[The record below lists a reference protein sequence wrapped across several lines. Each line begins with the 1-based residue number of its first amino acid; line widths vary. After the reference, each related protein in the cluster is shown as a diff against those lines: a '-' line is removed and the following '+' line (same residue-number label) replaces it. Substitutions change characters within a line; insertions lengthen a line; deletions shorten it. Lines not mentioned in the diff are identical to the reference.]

1 MSRRALKNV
10 FITTITVVLAAA
22 AVWLREEEHRIHGAF
37 PPPSRSG
44 FPDASRTSRTSGTPG
59 SPMPSATWVE
69 LTQPSLVRNPA
80 NDGDSFLIQ
89 HTGGQHLL
97 RLYGVDCP
105 EKKSHV
111 LNRTRLADQGAAFGG
126 LTEAETVRLGIRA
139 RQFTLNLLEER
150 PFRVHTV
157 WEQVFDDRRHYA
169 HLAIRQPDG
178 SERWLSELLVEAGLA
193 RLHTKGAPLPDGTL
207 RADFTRHLQA
217 VEKSARLSGRG
228 GWDQQAARQRSDD

>member
-22 AVWLREEEHRIHGAF
+22 AFWLREEEHRIHGAF

-89 HTGGQHLL
+89 HTG
-97 RLYGVDCP
+97 
-105 EKKSHV
+105 
-111 LNRTRLADQGAAFGG
+111 
-126 LTEAETVRLGIRA
+126 
-139 RQFTLNLLEER
+139 
-150 PFRVHTV
+150 
-157 WEQVFDDRRHYA
+157 
-169 HLAIRQPDG
+169 
-178 SERWLSELLVEAGLA
+178 
-193 RLHTKGAPLPDGTL
+193 
-207 RADFTRHLQA
+207 
-217 VEKSARLSGRG
+217 
-228 GWDQQAARQRSDD
+228 

>member
-1 MSRRALKNV
+1 MPRRALQNV

-37 PPPSRSG
+37 PHPAQS
-44 FPDASRTSRTSGTPG
+44 DASNAPG
-59 SPMPSATWVE
+59 SSGPMPSATWVE

-89 HTGGQHLL
+89 HTGGRHLL
-97 RLYGVDCP
+97 RLYDVDCP
-105 EKKSHV
+105 EKKSHA

-126 LTEAETVRLGIRA
+126 LTEAETVRLGLRA

-207 RADFTRHLQA
+207 RADFSRHLQA
-217 VEKSARLSGRG
+217 VEKSARLNGRG
-228 GWDQQAARQRSDD
+228 GWDQQAAGQRSED

>member
-10 FITTITVVLAAA
+10 FITTITIVLAVA
-22 AVWLREEEHRIHGAF
+22 AVWLREEEHRSHGAF
-37 PPPSRSG
+37 PHPARS
-44 FPDASRTSRTSGTPG
+44 DASG
-59 SPMPSATWVE
+59 SLDAPAPSATWVE

-89 HTGGQHLL
+89 HAGGQHLL

-105 EKKSHV
+105 EKKSHA

-126 LTEAETVRLGIRA
+126 LTEAETVRLGLRA

-217 VEKSARLSGRG
+217 VEKSARLNGRG
-228 GWDQQAARQRSDD
+228 GWGQLAARQRSDD

>member
-1 MSRRALKNV
+1 MSRRALKNF
-10 FITTITVVLAAA
+10 FITTITVVLAVA

-37 PPPSRSG
+37 PPPAQSDFPGASGSR
-44 FPDASRTSRTSGTPG
+44 G
-59 SPMPSATWVE
+59 SPVPSATWVE

-89 HTGGQHLL
+89 HAGGQHLL

-105 EKKSHV
+105 EKKSHA

-126 LTEAETVRLGIRA
+126 LTEAETVRLGLRA

-169 HLAIRQPDG
+169 HLAIRQLDG

-217 VEKSARLSGRG
+217 VEKSARIDGRG
-228 GWDQQAARQRSDD
+228 GWGQLATGQRSDD

>member
-1 MSRRALKNV
+1 MSRRALKNIFV
-10 FITTITVVLAAA
+10 TVLTVVLAAA
-22 AVWLREEEHRIHGAF
+22 AVWLREEEHRSQGAR
-37 PPPSRSG
+37 PRPSRSG
-44 FPDASRTSRTSGTPG
+44 ASGAPA
-59 SPMPSATWVE
+59 PSATWVE
-69 LTQPSLVRNPA
+69 LTQPSLVPNSA

-97 RLYGVDCP
+97 RLYNVDCP
-105 EKKSHV
+105 EKKSHA

-126 LTEAETVRLGIRA
+126 LTEGETVQLGLRA
-139 RQFTLNLLEER
+139 RQFTLALLEER

-169 HLAIRQPDG
+169 HLAILQPDG
-178 SERWLSELLVEAGLA
+178 SERWLAELLVESGLA

-217 VEKSARLSGRG
+217 VEKSARLDGRG
-228 GWDQQAARQRSDD
+228 GWGPLATRQRSDD

>member
-1 MSRRALKNV
+1 MSRRALKNIFV
-10 FITTITVVLAAA
+10 TVLTVVLAAA
-22 AVWLREEEHRIHGAF
+22 AVWLREEEHRSQGAR
-37 PPPSRSG
+37 PRPSRSG
-44 FPDASRTSRTSGTPG
+44 ASGAPA
-59 SPMPSATWVE
+59 PSATRVE
-69 LTQPSLVRNPA
+69 LTQPSLVPNSA

-97 RLYGVDCP
+97 RLYNVDCP
-105 EKKSHV
+105 EKKSHA

-126 LTEAETVRLGIRA
+126 LTEGETVQLGLRA
-139 RQFTLNLLEER
+139 RQFTLALLEER

-178 SERWLSELLVEAGLA
+178 SERWLAELLVESGLA

-217 VEKSARLSGRG
+217 VEKSARLDGRG
-228 GWDQQAARQRSDD
+228 GWGPLATRQRSDD

>member
-1 MSRRALKNV
+1 MSRRALKNIFV
-10 FITTITVVLAAA
+10 TVLTVVLAAA
-22 AVWLREEEHRIHGAF
+22 AVWLREEEHRSQGAR
-37 PPPSRSG
+37 PRPSRSG
-44 FPDASRTSRTSGTPG
+44 ASGAPA
-59 SPMPSATWVE
+59 PSATWVE
-69 LTQPSLVRNPA
+69 LTQPSLVPNSA

-97 RLYGVDCP
+97 RLYNVDCP
-105 EKKSHV
+105 EKKSHA

-126 LTEAETVRLGIRA
+126 LTEGETVQLGLRA
-139 RQFTLNLLEER
+139 RQFTLALLEER

-193 RLHTKGAPLPDGTL
+193 RLHTKAAPLPDGTL
-207 RADFTRHLQA
+207 RADFTHHLQA
-217 VEKSARLSGRG
+217 VEKSARLNGRG
-228 GWDQQAARQRSDD
+228 GWDQQATGQRSDD